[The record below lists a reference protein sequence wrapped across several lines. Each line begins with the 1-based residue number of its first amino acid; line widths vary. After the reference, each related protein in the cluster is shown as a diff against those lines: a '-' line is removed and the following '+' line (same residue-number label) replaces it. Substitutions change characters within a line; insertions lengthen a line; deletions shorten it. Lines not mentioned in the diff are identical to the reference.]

1 MQNSKMISLLRHF
14 SQKELTQLGEFI
26 ASPFFNKDE
35 DLILLFNYIKKFGPE
50 FTSSKLDRK
59 ELFNNKKSGLVL
71 DEKKLSYM
79 MSDIVK
85 LTEQFIRYNKFNE
98 QEIEG
103 YCNLMSVYNSWDDD
117 KLYEQTMRKSKVAL
131 QNYPYRN
138 AAFFYKEYLV
148 ESEMNVYFDRQKTRA
163 YDESLQKAA
172 DRLDLFYLSIKLK
185 YSCELINRQ
194 KLVAAEYELR
204 LLKEIS
210 SHLSENSYTSYP
222 SISIYYQILMTFL
235 ESDNAEHFKK
245 LKTLLVAHADKFPQP
260 EARDM
265 YMYAQNY
272 CIRKINAG
280 DMNFLTESLNLYK
293 KAIEKEV
300 LYEEGFLSPWS
311 YKNIVVVA
319 LRAGDT
325 AYAEQFIKLYN
336 NAINPK
342 FRNNAHNYNLA
353 YLQFYKGKHGEA
365 LELLNKVEFTDIFYA
380 LDSRSL
386 QIKIYY
392 ELDEWMSLQSAL
404 EAFRVYLR
412 RNKTLS
418 ENMKT
423 TYSNLVKFI
432 DKLSRIQKGENAK
445 LEKLL
450 NKIDETKQI
459 ADIRWLKTKVGD
471 KMKG

>member
-1 MQNSKMISLLRHF
+1 MISLLRHF
-14 SQKELTQLGEFI
+14 HPKELSQLEDFI
-26 ASPFFNKDE
+26 ASPFFNKDT
-35 DLILLFNYIKKFGPE
+35 DLINFYNYIKKYGPE
-50 FTSSKLDRK
+50 FNSPKLDRDH
-59 ELFNNKKSGLVL
+59 LFKKGIVA

-85 LTEQFIRYNKFNE
+85 LAENFIRYNKFNE

-103 YCNLMSVYNSWDDD
+103 YCNLMSVYNNWEDD
-117 KLYEQTMRKSKVAL
+117 KLYEQTMRKSKAAIE
-131 QNYPYRN
+131 NYPFRN
-138 AAFFYKEYLV
+138 ATFFYKEYLV
-148 ESEMNVYFDRQKTRA
+148 ESEMNAYFDRQKKRS
-163 YDESLQKAA
+163 YDESLQRAA
-172 DRLDLFYLSIKLK
+172 DHLDLFYLSIKLK

-204 LLKEIS
+204 LLKEITA
-210 SHLSENSYTSYP
+210 HLSENNYNSYP
-222 SISIYYQILMTFL
+222 AISIYHQILMTFL
-235 ESDNAEHFKK
+235 ENDNAEHFKK
-245 LKTLLVAHADKFPQP
+245 LKTLLDAHAHKFPQA

-280 DMNFLTESLNLYK
+280 DMNFLQESLGLYK
-293 KAIEKEV
+293 KALEKEI
-300 LYEEGFLSPWS
+300 LYEEGYLSPWS
-311 YKNIVVVA
+311 FKNIVVVA

-325 AYAEQFIKLYN
+325 DYAEKFIKQYHA
-336 NAINPK
+336 AINPK
-342 FRNNAHNYNLA
+342 FRNNAFNYNQA
-353 YLQFYKGKHGEA
+353 YLQFYKGRHGNA

-432 DKLSRIQKGENAK
+432 DKLSRMQKGENAK

-450 NKIDETKQI
+450 DKINETKQI
-459 ADIRWLKTKVGD
+459 ADIRWLKTKVEE
-471 KMKG
+471 KIK